1 LGVIILSDGWFYGS
15 GGRSRSRDSWLWVV
29 VIVFMVLNVGVLS
42 YFTYFRAPGGNGDI
56 DALNA
61 ELDSLRFQLS
71 SAQAEIDSLKEE
83 IRLGE
88 LPTETDNLI
97 LTQLYNR
104 TRDSV
109 VLISVRTPTGPGTG
123 SGFVYDKD
131 GRIITNNHVVEGAIE
146 GSIEVTFLDGTIV
159 EAEVLG
165 RDPYSD
171 MAVIQ
176 VDLSPEMLEP
186 VKLGASSDLLV
197 GETVVAIGNPF
208 GLANTMTL
216 GIVSA
221 VGRQASAPGN
231 YVIVDV
237 IQTDAAINP
246 GNSGGPLL
254 NLRGEVVGMNT
265 WILSDTGQFSGIGFA
280 VPSDTIQ
287 REIDSL
293 IEAGDYQHPWIGIV
307 GREMTPDVAGAMG
320 LDRDTRGTLVI
331 EVSDGGPAEE
341 AGLQGGDTQT
351 TIDGTLVSIGGDVII
366 GADGKTMNSFYD
378 LIFYVSRYKR
388 PGDVLT
394 LTVIRDREV
403 MDVELTLGVRPS
415 P

>member
-1 LGVIILSDGWFYGS
+1 LIVLSDEWSDGS
-15 GGRSRSRDSWLWVV
+15 RGRSRGRESRLWVI
-29 VIVFMVLNVGVLS
+29 VIIFMIMNVGVLS
-42 YFTYFRAPGGNGDI
+42 YFTYFRVPDGADV

-71 SAQAEIDSLKEE
+71 SAQSEIDSLKEE
-83 IRLGE
+83 IRIGG
-88 LPTETDNLI
+88 LPADTDDLI

-104 TRDSV
+104 TRNSV
-109 VLISVRTPTGPGTG
+109 VLISVRTPSGPGTG
-123 SGFVYDKD
+123 SGFVYDKE
-131 GRIITNNHVVEGAIE
+131 GRIITNNHVVEDAT
-146 GSIEVTFLDGTIV
+146 SIDVTFLDGSIA
-159 EAEVLG
+159 EAELVG

-176 VDLSPEMLEP
+176 VDLPAERLEP
-186 VKLGASSDLLV
+186 VKLGTSSELLV

-254 NLRGEVVGMNT
+254 NLRGEVVGINT

-293 IEAGDYQHPWIGIV
+293 IETGAYQHPWIGIV
-307 GREMTPDVAGAMG
+307 GREMTPDIAEAMG

-331 EVSDGGPAEE
+331 ELSEGGPAEDS
-341 AGLQGGDTQT
+341 GLRGGDTQAT
-351 TIDGTLVSIGGDVII
+351 VDGTPVTIGGDVII
-366 GADGKTMNSFYD
+366 GADGNAMTSFYD
-378 LIFYVSRYKR
+378 LIFYVSRYKK

-394 LTVIRDREV
+394 LTVIRDR
-403 MDVELTLGVRPS
+403 DIIDIDLTLGVRPS

>member
-1 LGVIILSDGWFYGS
+1 MSDERFYGS
-15 GGRSRSRDSWLWVV
+15 SGRSRSRDSWLWVV
-29 VIVFMVLNVGVLS
+29 VIVFMVMNLGVLS
-42 YFTYFRAPGGNGDI
+42 YFTFYRAPGGSGDLE
-56 DALNA
+56 ALNA

-71 SAQAEIDSLKEE
+71 SAQAKIDSLREE
-83 IRLGE
+83 IRIGQ
-88 LPTETDNLI
+88 LPPDTDNLI

-104 TRDSV
+104 SRYSV
-109 VLISVRTPTGPGTG
+109 VLISVRTSSGPGTG
-123 SGFVYDKD
+123 SGFVYDKE
-131 GRIITNNHVVEGAIE
+131 GRIITNNHVVEEAT
-146 GSIEVTFLDGTIV
+146 SIDVTFLDGSIV
-159 EAEVLG
+159 EAELVG

-176 VDLSPEMLEP
+176 VDLPPERLEP
-186 VKLGASSDLLV
+186 MKLGTSSDLLV

-208 GLANTMTL
+208 GLANTMTM

-280 VPSDTIQ
+280 VPSDTVK

-293 IEAGDYQHPWIGIV
+293 IETGTYQHPWIGIV
-307 GREMTPDVAGAMG
+307 GREITPDIAEAMG
-320 LDRDTRGTLVI
+320 LDRDTRGTLVV
-331 EVSDGGPAEE
+331 ELSEGGPAEE
-341 AGLQGGDTQT
+341 AGLRGGDRQVAV
-351 TIDGTLVSIGGDVII
+351 DGTVMTIGGDVII

-388 PGDVLT
+388 PGDVIT
-394 LTVIRDREV
+394 MTVIRGREII
-403 MDVELTLGVRPS
+403 DIDLTLGVRPS

>member
-1 LGVIILSDGWFYGS
+1 MSDERFYGS
-15 GGRSRSRDSWLWVV
+15 SGRSRSRDSWLWVV
-29 VIVFMVLNVGVLS
+29 VIAFMVMNLGVLS
-42 YFTYFRAPGGNGDI
+42 YFTFYRAPGGSGDLE
-56 DALNA
+56 ALNA

-71 SAQAEIDSLKEE
+71 SAQAKIDSLREE
-83 IRLGE
+83 IRMGQ
-88 LPTETDNLI
+88 LPPDTDNLI

-104 TRDSV
+104 SRYSV
-109 VLISVRTPTGPGTG
+109 VLISVRTSSGPGTG
-123 SGFVYDKD
+123 SGFVYDKE
-131 GRIITNNHVVEGAIE
+131 GRIITNNHVVEEAT
-146 GSIEVTFLDGTIV
+146 SIDVTFLDGSIV
-159 EAEVLG
+159 EAELVG

-176 VDLSPEMLEP
+176 VDLPPERLEP
-186 VKLGASSDLLV
+186 MKLGTSSDLLV

-208 GLANTMTL
+208 GLANTMTM

-280 VPSDTIQ
+280 VPSDTVK

-293 IEAGDYQHPWIGIV
+293 IETGTYQHPWIGIV
-307 GREMTPDVAGAMG
+307 GREITPDIAEAMG
-320 LDRDTRGTLVI
+320 LDRDTRGTLVV
-331 EVSDGGPAEE
+331 ELSEGGPAEE
-341 AGLQGGDTQT
+341 AGLRGGDRQVAV
-351 TIDGTLVSIGGDVII
+351 DGTVMTIGGDVII

-388 PGDVLT
+388 PGDVIT
-394 LTVIRDREV
+394 MTVIRGREII
-403 MDVELTLGVRPS
+403 DIDLTLGVRPS

>member
-1 LGVIILSDGWFYGS
+1 LIDLSDEGLYGS
-15 GGRSRSRDSWLWVV
+15 RSRSQDREAWLWVV
-29 VIVFMVLNVGVLS
+29 VIVLMIMNMGVLS
-42 YFTYFRAPGGNGDI
+42 YFTFFRSPGGSDV
-56 DALNA
+56 DSLNA

-83 IRLGE
+83 IRIGE
-88 LPTETDNLI
+88 LPSGTDDLI

-104 TRDSV
+104 TRNSV
-109 VLISVRTPTGPGTG
+109 VLISVMTPSGPGTG
-123 SGFVYDKD
+123 SGFVYDKM
-131 GRIITNNHVVEGAIE
+131 GRIITNNHVVEDAVE

-171 MAVIQ
+171 MAVIR
-176 VDLSPEMLEP
+176 VDLPAARLEP
-186 VKLGASSDLLV
+186 VRLGDSSDLLV

-208 GLANTMTL
+208 GLANTMTM

-221 VGRQASAPGN
+221 VGRQASAPGD

-254 NLRGEVVGMNT
+254 NLRGEVIGMNT

-287 REIDSL
+287 REVDSL
-293 IEAGDYQHPWIGIV
+293 IETGTYQHPWIGIV
-307 GREMTPDVAGAMG
+307 GREMTPDIAEAMG
-320 LDRDTRGTLVI
+320 LNRDTRGTLVI
-331 EVSDGGPAEE
+331 ELTEGGPAISS
-341 AGLQGGDTQT
+341 GLRGSEDQT
-351 TIDGTLVSIGGDVII
+351 TIDGTLMKIGGDVIV

-378 LIFYVSRYKR
+378 LIFYVSRYKKPR
-388 PGDVLT
+388 EVLT
-394 LTVIRDREV
+394 LTVKRSGGTTDIDI
-403 MDVELTLGVRPS
+403 TLGVRPS

>member
-1 LGVIILSDGWFYGS
+1 MSDEGFYGS
-15 GGRSRSRDSWLWVV
+15 RGRSQGRENWLWVI
-29 VIVFMVLNVGVLS
+29 VIIFMVMNVGVLS
-42 YFTYFRAPGGNGDI
+42 YFTFIKAPGGSGDVE
-56 DALNA
+56 ALNA

-83 IRLGE
+83 IRIGQ
-88 LPTETDNLI
+88 LPSDTDDLI

-104 TRDSV
+104 TRNSV
-109 VLISVRTPTGPGTG
+109 VLISVQTSSGGGTG
-123 SGFVYDKD
+123 SGFVYDKE
-131 GRIITNNHVVEGAIE
+131 GRILTNNHVVEDAT
-146 GSIEVTFLDGTIV
+146 SIDVTFLDGSIA
-159 EAEVLG
+159 EAELVG

-176 VDLSPEMLEP
+176 VDLPAERLEP
-186 VKLGASSDLLV
+186 VKLGTSSELLV

-254 NLRGEVVGMNT
+254 NLRGEVIGINT
-265 WILSDTGQFSGIGFA
+265 WILSDTGQYSGIGFA

-293 IEAGDYQHPWIGIV
+293 IETGSYQHPWIGIV
-307 GREMTPDVAGAMG
+307 GREMTPDVAEAMG

-331 EVSDGGPAEE
+331 ELTEGGPAEDS
-341 AGLQGGDTQT
+341 GLRGGDTQAT
-351 TIDGTLVSIGGDVII
+351 VDGTLMTIGGDVII

-378 LIFYVSRYKR
+378 LIFYVSRYKK
-388 PGDVLT
+388 PGDILT
-394 LTVIRDREV
+394 LTVIRGSGTTTID
-403 MDVELTLGVRPS
+403 LTLGVRPS

>member
-1 LGVIILSDGWFYGS
+1 MT
-15 GGRSRSRDSWLWVV
+15 WLWVI
-29 VIVFMVLNVGVLS
+29 VIIFMFMNVGVLS
-42 YFTYFRAPGGNGDI
+42 YVTFLRAPNGSGDL

-71 SAQAEIDSLKEE
+71 SAQAEIESLKEE
-83 IRLGE
+83 IRIGK
-88 LPTETDNLI
+88 LPSDTDDLI

-104 TRDSV
+104 TRNSV
-109 VLISVRTPTGPGTG
+109 VLISVRTPAGGGTG
-123 SGFVYDKD
+123 SGFIYDKE
-131 GRIITNNHVVEGAIE
+131 GRIITNNHVVEDANE

-159 EAEVLG
+159 EAETLG

-171 MAVIQ
+171 MAVIK
-176 VDLSPEMLEP
+176 VDLPPERLEP
-186 VKLGASSDLLV
+186 VKLGNSSDLLV

-208 GLANTMTL
+208 GLANTMTM

-221 VGRQASAPGN
+221 IGRQASAPGN

-254 NLRGEVVGMNT
+254 NLRGEVIGVNT

-280 VPSDTIQ
+280 VPSDTIR

-293 IEAGDYQHPWIGIV
+293 IETGSYEHPWIGIV
-307 GREMTPDVAGAMG
+307 GREMSPDLAEAMG
-320 LDRDTRGTLVI
+320 LDSDTRGTLVI
-331 EVSDGGPAEE
+331 ELSEGGPAEDS
-341 AGLQGGDTQT
+341 GLQGGDTPT
-351 TIDGTLVSIGGDVII
+351 TIDGTPVTIGGDIII

-388 PGDVLT
+388 PGEVLM
-394 LTVIRDREV
+394 LTVIRDRNMVDIEII
-403 MDVELTLGVRPS
+403 LGVRPS

>member
-1 LGVIILSDGWFYGS
+1 MSDEWFDGS
-15 GGRSRSRDSWLWVV
+15 RGRSQGRENWLWVV
-29 VIVFMVLNVGVLS
+29 VIVFMIMNLGVLS
-42 YFTYFRAPGGNGDI
+42 YFTFFREPGGSGDI

-71 SAQAEIDSLKEE
+71 SAQAEIDSLREE
-83 IRLGE
+83 VRIGE
-88 LPTETDNLI
+88 LPPDTDNLI

-104 TRDSV
+104 TRNSV
-109 VLISVRTPTGPGTG
+109 VLISVRTSTGGGTG
-123 SGFVYDKD
+123 SGFVYDKE
-131 GRIITNNHVVEGAIE
+131 GRIITNNHVVEDAVE

-159 EAEVLG
+159 EADVLG

-176 VDLSPEMLEP
+176 VDLPPERLQP
-186 VKLGASSDLLV
+186 VKLGDSSDLLV

-208 GLANTMTL
+208 GLANTMTM

-254 NLRGEVVGMNT
+254 NLRGEVIGINT

-287 REIDSL
+287 REIESL
-293 IEAGDYQHPWIGIV
+293 IETGTYQHPWIGIV
-307 GREMTPDVAGAMG
+307 GREMTPDVAEAMG
-320 LDRDTRGTLVI
+320 LDSDTRGTLVI
-331 EVSDGGPAEE
+331 ELTEGGPAEFS
-341 AGLQGGDTQT
+341 GLHGSEDQAI
-351 TIDGTLVSIGGDVII
+351 IDGTPVEVGGDVII
-366 GADGKTMNSFYD
+366 GADKKTMNSFYD
-378 LIFYVSRYKR
+378 LIFYVSRYKK

-394 LTVIRDREV
+394 LTVIRGGEMIDI
-403 MDVELTLGVRPS
+403 ELTLSVRPS

>member
-1 LGVIILSDGWFYGS
+1 LSDGWFYGS
-15 GGRSRSRDSWLWVV
+15 SGRSRSRDTWLWVV

-42 YFTYFRAPGGNGDI
+42 YFTFYRTPGDGGDI
-56 DALNA
+56 DALNT

-83 IRLGE
+83 IRIGQ
-88 LPTETDNLI
+88 LPPDTDDMI

-109 VLISVRTPTGPGTG
+109 VLISVLTSTGPGTG
-123 SGFVYDKD
+123 SGFVYDKE
-131 GRIITNNHVVEGAIE
+131 GRIITNNHVVEDAIE
-146 GSIEVTFLDGTIV
+146 GSIKVNFLDGTIV

-176 VDLSPEMLEP
+176 VDLPPKWLEP
-186 VKLGASSDLLV
+186 VKLGTSSDLLV

-221 VGRQASAPGN
+221 VGRQASAPGD

-280 VPSDTIQ
+280 VPSDTVQ
-287 REIDSL
+287 REIGSL
-293 IEAGDYQHPWIGIV
+293 IETGTYQHPWIGIV
-307 GREMTPDVAGAMG
+307 GREMTPDIAEAMG
-320 LDRDTRGTLVI
+320 FYRDTRGTLVI
-331 EVSDGGPAEE
+331 ELTAGGPAESS
-341 AGLQGGDTQT
+341 GLRGSEDQA
-351 TIDGTLVSIGGDVII
+351 IIEGTPLAIGGDVII
-366 GADGKTMNSFYD
+366 GADNKTMNSFYD
-378 LIFYVSRYKR
+378 LIFYVSRYKK

-394 LTVIRDREV
+394 LTVKRSSGKADIDII
-403 MDVELTLGVRPS
+403 LGVRPS